1 MNSKNRSLVIG
12 LAVGALVMMVGLTGR
27 GQADIR
33 TQDLVAELPPIG
45 DTSIFSEAPLWPPHS
60 DAKWLWVGDGGS
72 FFGEERALIQ
82 FSFSTVPVSVTI
94 QQALLWL
101 SLDQQATGYSPEP
114 LSISIH
120 RVTQP
125 WAETAT
131 WNQMAD
137 KFAESYATVTVG
149 HTSACAFDITGL
161 VRAWRAYDA
170 TNGASGYQNYGLMVK
185 ATSFVPG
192 IQKIF
197 FSREAPTAPEPI
209 PGAKGPILQIYSGS
223 APAPTP
229 TATLPPLPNRL
240 FMPLVSRAATC
251 P

>member
-1 MNSKNRSLVIG
+1 MNKRTSLILGPAAGLLLFVI
-12 LAVGALVMMVGLTGR
+12 VLTGR

-33 TQDLVAELPPIG
+33 TQDLAATLTPTK
-45 DTSIFSEAPLWPPHS
+45 DTSIFSGTPNDNSGGS
-60 DAKWLWVGDGGS
+60 DASWLWVGDGGS
-72 FFGEERALIQ
+72 YGEERALIQ

-101 SLDQQATGYSPEP
+101 TLDKSASGYTPGP

-125 WAETAT
+125 WTETAT
-131 WNQMAD
+131 WNQMANN
-137 KFAESYATVTVG
+137 FAESYATVTVG
-149 HTSACAFDITGL
+149 DDQNCRFDITGL
-161 VRAWRAYDA
+161 VRAWRAFDA
-170 TNGASGYQNYGLMVK
+170 GAGGYQNYGLMVK

-192 IQKIF
+192 AQKIF
-197 FSREAPTAPEPI
+197 FSKEARTGTSPI
-209 PGAKGPILQIYSGS
+209 PGAQPPTLELYSGP

-229 TATLPPLPNRL
+229 TLPPLPNRL

-251 P
+251 R